1 MPQVNEK
8 VSIENHKIFSTGES
22 FSISDLNIF
31 HFKHPMTQLILV
43 DLIFCGW
50 KKISIATDLG
60 NMNASVFN
68 CLKIVIVF
76 FWSLIMTQMYYNVH
90 IIHII

>member
-31 HFKHPMTQLILV
+31 PFQTPHDALILV
-43 DLIFCGW
+43 DLIFLRME
-50 KKISIATDLG
+50 KS
-60 NMNASVFN
+60 SV
-68 CLKIVIVF
+68 LQQI
-76 FWSLIMTQMYYNVH
+76 
-90 IIHII
+90 

>member
-31 HFKHPMTQLILV
+31 PFQTPHDAADPCGFNILRME
-43 DLIFCGW
+43 
-50 KKISIATDLG
+50 KR
-60 NMNASVFN
+60 SV
-68 CLKIVIVF
+68 LQQI
-76 FWSLIMTQMYYNVH
+76 
-90 IIHII
+90 